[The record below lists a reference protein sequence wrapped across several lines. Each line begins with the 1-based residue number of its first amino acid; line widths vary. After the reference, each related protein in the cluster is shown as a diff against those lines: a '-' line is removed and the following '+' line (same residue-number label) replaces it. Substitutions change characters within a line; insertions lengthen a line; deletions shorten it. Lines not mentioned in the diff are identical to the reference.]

1 MLKQRLEEKELKY
14 RKKKPLESVQ
24 GIPLEME
31 YLNKKKNS
39 TKAIRFTVKDG
50 TP

>member
-14 RKKKPLESVQ
+14 RKKKKPLKSVQ

-31 YLNKKKNS
+31 YLNKKK
-39 TKAIRFTVKDG
+39 TVRKL
-50 TP
+50 

>member
-14 RKKKPLESVQ
+14 RKKKSLKNQCKVFLWKWNTL
-24 GIPLEME
+24 I
-31 YLNKKKNS
+31 KKNS